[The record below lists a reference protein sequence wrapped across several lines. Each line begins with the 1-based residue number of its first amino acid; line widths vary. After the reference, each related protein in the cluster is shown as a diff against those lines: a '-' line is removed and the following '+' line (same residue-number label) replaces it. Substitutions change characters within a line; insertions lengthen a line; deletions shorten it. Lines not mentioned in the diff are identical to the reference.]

1 MLCEDCHERE
11 ATVHIT
17 HVVNG
22 EKSEAHLCESCA
34 QKRSQAQG
42 MGPFGLQSF
51 LKGLF
56 DPETLF
62 GAGVPGGLPG
72 AVERGVRCESCGLS
86 LDDFRRLG
94 QLGCGHCYQQF
105 ERQLQPVLRRIHGAT
120 THTGKVPSRGNQTVV
135 LRRELEKLREQ
146 LAAAVGREAY
156 EEAAA
161 LRDRIHALEARL
173 GRS

>member
-22 EKSEAHLCESCA
+22 EKSEAHLCEACA
-34 QKRSQAQG
+34 QKRSETQG
-42 MGPFGLQSF
+42 LAPFGLQSF

-62 GAGVPGGLPG
+62 GTSAPPGFGGLHR
-72 AVERGVRCESCGLS
+72 ADRCERCGLS

-94 QLGCGHCYQQF
+94 HLGCAHCYEQF
-105 ERQLQPVLRRIHGAT
+105 RRQLQPALQRIHGAT
-120 THTGKVPSRGNQTVV
+120 SHRGKVPSRGNETVI
-135 LRRELEKLREQ
+135 LRRDLQRLREQ
-146 LAAAVGREAY
+146 LAAAIGREAY
-156 EEAAA
+156 EEAAS
-161 LRDRIHALEARL
+161 LRDRIHALEKQL
-173 GRS
+173 GISR